1 MFKDRIDAGQQL
13 AIALKHYKRKKD
25 TVVVALPRGGVIL
38 GYAIANELHLPLEV
52 LMVKKIGHPTNPE
65 YAIGAVSLTGSVVDE
80 FTNVDKTYIED
91 EIKNIRKLLKKRY
104 KMFYG
109 EKPPLELKNKTVIV
123 VDDGVA
129 TGSTIIAALDLIK
142 NEQPTLMVVAVPV
155 GPPDTIHEIENF
167 TDEMICLETYSPF
180 YAIGVYYK
188 NFTQVTD
195 EEVRLLL
202 SMINHNHLVNHKR

>member
-38 GYAIANELHLPLEV
+38 GYAIANELHLPLEI
-52 LMVKKIGHPTNPE
+52 LMVKKIGHPINHE

-80 FTNVDKTYIED
+80 STNVDETYIEE

-129 TGSTIIAALDLIK
+129 TGSTIIAALDLIRK
-142 NEQPTLMVVAVPV
+142 EQPNHIVVAIPI

-167 TDEMICLETYSPF
+167 TDEMICLETFSPF
-180 YAIGVYYK
+180 YSIGTYYK
-188 NFTQVTD
+188 DFTQVTD
-195 EEVRLLL
+195 EEVKLLL
-202 SMINHNHLVNHKR
+202 SMINHNNLINHKR

>member
-38 GYAIANELHLPLEV
+38 GYAIANELHLPLEI

-65 YAIGAVSLTGSVVDE
+65 FAIGAVSLTGSVVDE
-80 FTNVDKTYIED
+80 FTNVDETYIEE

-129 TGSTIIAALDLIK
+129 TGSTIIAALDLIRK
-142 NEQPTLMVVAVPV
+142 EQPSHIVVAIPV
-155 GPPDTIHEIENF
+155 GPPDTIKEIENF
-167 TDEMICLETYSPF
+167 TDEMICLETFNPF

-188 NFTQVTD
+188 DFTQVTD
-195 EEVRLLL
+195 DEVKLLL
-202 SMINHNHLVNHKR
+202 SMINHNNLVNHKK